1 MRQIFHHYSHL
12 IITCGN
18 KMLVLSHHTKCHN
31 SHSALRTFSSLK
43 HSDLFTEPNYLK
55 LVVVPDVSD
64 TFSRF
69 LILEYLI
76 FLLAFIYCCYFSL
89 RSFHLSF
96 ESLRIMIEFLCI
108 VKSLSQISNSFSVP
122 FSQSSRKT
130 LFITKSFHQL
140 FSSPFSDWTFA

>member
-1 MRQIFHHYSHL
+1 
-12 IITCGN
+12 
-18 KMLVLSHHTKCHN
+18 MLVLSHHTKCHN

-108 VKSLSQISNSFSVP
+108 VKSLSQISNSFSVTVYRLANRPGKP
-122 FSQSSRKT
+122 FLLPKAFINYFLHHSQIGPS
-130 LFITKSFHQL
+130 HNHC
-140 FSSPFSDWTFA
+140 